1 MLDYSFLMP
10 EGILDLEP
18 RAPLT
23 KEDFGGVNAAV
34 DLYLTNHD
42 TLRGVLIHSKAFP
55 GWEDFDAFA
64 AHMRFVREHHAKV
77 ERVAIATDSSFAGI
91 AKSLAG
97 HFTSAE
103 FRSFPFADEAKALA
117 WLQSAGSRSDKR
129 SHGILLRVDLHTL

>member
-34 DLYLTNHD
+34 DLYLSNHD
-42 TLRGVLIHSKAFP
+42 KLRGVLIHSKAFP

-64 AHMRFVREHHAKV
+64 AHIRFVREHHTKL
-77 ERVAIATDSSFAGI
+77 ERVAVATDSL
-91 AKSLAG
+91 LAG
-97 HFTSAE
+97 LLESLGRHFTCAE
-103 FRSFPFADEAKALA
+103 VKHFPYLDKEKALN
-117 WLQSAGSRSDKR
+117 WLKATQGTGVAA
-129 SHGILLRVDLHTL
+129 